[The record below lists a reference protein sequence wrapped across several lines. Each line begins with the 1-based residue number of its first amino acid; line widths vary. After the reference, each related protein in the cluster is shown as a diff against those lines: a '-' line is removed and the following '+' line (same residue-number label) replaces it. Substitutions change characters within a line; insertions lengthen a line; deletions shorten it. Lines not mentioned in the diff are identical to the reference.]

1 MHTAPPPL
9 PSQPEVAPE
18 SPGESRISSGTW
30 AVAGVILLGVFA
42 AISAWLYANGDAV
55 AEGAIIAE
63 IMVEKSSYELI
74 ASATGTLQILI
85 AAEVPVRAGAVAA
98 RIV

>member
-1 MHTAPPPL
+1 MTDVTIPTGLWNADD
-9 PSQPEVAPE
+9 E
-18 SPGESRISSGTW
+18 
-30 AVAGVILLGVFA
+30 A
-42 AISAWLYANGDAV
+42 AISAWLYADGDAV

-74 ASATGTLQILI
+74 APATGTLQILI
-85 AAEVPVRAGAVAA
+85 TAEVPVRAGAVAA

>member
-1 MHTAPPPL
+1 MTDVTIPTGLWNADD
-9 PSQPEVAPE
+9 E
-18 SPGESRISSGTW
+18 
-30 AVAGVILLGVFA
+30 A
-42 AISAWLYANGDAV
+42 AISAWLYADGDAV

-74 ASATGTLQILI
+74 AAATGTLQILI